1 MSNSSQPAGLLS
13 GITIIDLSRVLA
25 GPFCTMNLA
34 NLGAR
39 VIKVEIPGK
48 GDDSRAFGPFSEGKS
63 LYFSSINCNKES
75 IALNLKLPADRA
87 IFEQLLEKADVLV
100 ENYRPGTMEKL
111 GYGWDTLHARYPH
124 LIYGAASGFGDSGP
138 YSRRAA
144 YDMVVQGMGGII
156 SLTGYPG
163 GKPTRVGVSVGDMTA
178 GLYLAIG
185 LNAALYSRS
194 RSGVGSKVDIAM
206 LDCQVQIM
214 EDAITAY
221 DKTGVVP
228 GPEGTRHPSIAPF
241 QAYQASDG
249 YVIIAAGNDHLFS
262 LTANALGEPGL
273 ASDPRFAS
281 NELRHDNVDALE
293 VEMEKALSKNTVAH
307 WLDALNGA
315 GVPCAPINDIPHM
328 MEDPQV
334 VARNMIVTVDDPVA
348 GKIKVAGNPIKVVG
362 LEEPKTYAPPPQL
375 DQDREKILAEFI
387 DPKKVGAA
395 A

>member
-1 MSNSSQPAGLLS
+1 
-13 GITIIDLSRVLA
+13 
-25 GPFCTMNLA
+25 
-34 NLGAR
+34 
-39 VIKVEIPGK
+39 
-48 GDDSRAFGPFSEGKS
+48 
-63 LYFSSINCNKES
+63 
-75 IALNLKLPADRA
+75 
-87 IFEQLLEKADVLV
+87 
-100 ENYRPGTMEKL
+100 
-111 GYGWDTLHARYPH
+111 
-124 LIYGAASGFGDSGP
+124 
-138 YSRRAA
+138 
-144 YDMVVQGMGGII
+144 VQGMGGII

-194 RSGVGSKVDIAM
+194 QTGVGSKIDVAM

-221 DKTGVVP
+221 ANTGVVP

-249 YVIIAAGNDHLFS
+249 YVIIAAGNDHLFG
-262 LTANALGEPGL
+262 LTANAIGEPGL
-273 ASDPRFAS
+273 ATDPRFTT

-293 VEMEKALSKNTVAH
+293 IEMEKALSKNTVAH
-307 WLDALNGA
+307 WLEALNGA

-334 VARNMIVTVDDPVA
+334 VARNMIIEVDDPVA

-387 DPKKVGAA
+387 GAKKVGAA